1 MSFHLGI
8 HVIQLQI
15 PMTGI
20 AQYAVQSHRVWITGT
35 VVTSILATMINAKVD
50 NQVHGAHK
58 PLIALSKMIWIY
70 RMLSVA
76 EHNMEIWESVNGEYS
91 VHLFNNPHNL
101 LAFVKQIL
109 AMLFCN
115 SLSYRGGK
123 GDFCGNNSDCQGDM
137 KCHGVSQLA
146 RCR

>member
-50 NQVHGAHK
+50 NQVHGADI
-58 PLIALSKMIWIY
+58 PLIALSKMIWIH

-76 EHNMEIWESVNGEYS
+76 EHSMEIWESVNGEYS
-91 VHLFNNPHNL
+91 VHFFNNNPHNL
-101 LAFVKQIL
+101 LAFVKHIL
-109 AMLFCN
+109 AMYFF
-115 SLSYRGGK
+115 SLSYRGVK
-123 GDFCGNNSDCQGDM
+123 GDDCQGAM
-137 KCHGVSQLA
+137 KCHGVTQLA